1 MTCSTSNM
9 KAVFQ
14 SVNIDF
20 EIIFRLCVCL
30 LLCILYNMQLASR
43 FVYKYTGPIGF
54 NLRGKP
60 YLYMTNKLHIK
71 FISVEFNPKIVIVYS
86 NKYCNISCQ
95 RCKN

>member
-20 EIIFRLCVCL
+20 EIIFRLYVCL
-30 LLCILYNMQLASR
+30 LLCILYNIQLKSR
-43 FVYKYTGPIGF
+43 T
-54 NLRGKP
+54 NLRI
-60 YLYMTNKLHIK
+60 KLNSI
-71 FISVEFNPKIVIVYS
+71 EFNPKIVIVYS

>member
-20 EIIFRLCVCL
+20 EIIFRLYVCL
-30 LLCILYNMQLASR
+30 LLCILYNIQLESR
-43 FVYKYTGPIGF
+43 T
-54 NLRGKP
+54 NNP
-60 YLYMTNKLHIK
+60 YLYISNKLSIK
-71 FISVEFNPKIVIVYS
+71 LNSVGFNPKIVIVYS